1 MDQERE
7 MLKKCAILAPLVMLL
22 FSSAVFAAPLPDGQA
37 TRQSQTNAQSS
48 SKSGNQKKNANQKDA
63 DKAAQD
69 KAAQDKAAQDKAAK
83 EQLAKEDKLSKER
96 YSTRGLHPPYKTSD
110 GKTQGD
116 SGKQNPPVAAK
127 SDTKNSK

>member
-7 MLKKCAILAPLVMLL
+7 MLKKRAILAPLVMLL

-37 TRQSQTNAQSS
+37 TSQSQTNAQSS

-69 KAAQDKAAQDKAAK
+69 KAAK

-96 YSTRGLHPPYKTSD
+96 YSTRGLHPPDKTSD

>member
-1 MDQERE
+1 
-7 MLKKCAILAPLVMLL
+7 MLKKRAILAPLVMLL
-22 FSSAVFAAPLPDGQA
+22 FSSAMFAAPLPDGQA
-37 TRQSQTNAQSS
+37 TNQSQTNAQSS
-48 SKSGNQKKNANQKDA
+48 SKSGNQKKNANQKDP
-63 DKAAQD
+63 D

-96 YSTRGLHPPYKTSD
+96 YSTRGLHPPDKTSD
-110 GKTQGD
+110 SKTQGD

>member
-1 MDQERE
+1 
-7 MLKKCAILAPLVMLL
+7 MLKKRAILAPLVMLL
-22 FSSAVFAAPLPDGQA
+22 FSSAMFAAPLPDGQA
-37 TRQSQTNAQSS
+37 TSQSQTNAQSS
-48 SKSGNQKKNANQKDA
+48 SKSGNQKKNANQKDP
-63 DKAAQD
+63 D

-96 YSTRGLHPPYKTSD
+96 YSTRGLHPPDKTSD

>member
-1 MDQERE
+1 
-7 MLKKCAILAPLVMLL
+7 MLKKRAILAPLVMLL

-37 TRQSQTNAQSS
+37 TSQSQTNSQSS
-48 SKSGNQKKNANQKDA
+48 SESGNQKKNANQKDP
-63 DKAAQD
+63 D

-96 YSTRGLHPPYKTSD
+96 YSTRGLHPPDKTSD